1 MTEKQRETIEGLD
14 WQIHE
19 CQLYGGAKG
28 YELEKYS
35 PAGEDFI
42 FAADDTRLA
51 ESIREYAADFDP
63 DEHAEMWVRARYEGK
78 DQTIPSIRELIED
91 ADAINLM
98 LQELAAALSRDGVE
112 EENEDQVHTHQQ
124 PSQREDSGYPQTADN
139 G

>member
-1 MTEKQRETIEGLD
+1 MTEKQREIIEGLY
-14 WQIHE
+14 WTIHE
-19 CQLYGGAKG
+19 CQLCDGEKG

-42 FAADDTRLA
+42 FTAEDSRLA

-98 LQELAAALSRDGVE
+98 LQELAAALSKDEME
-112 EENEDQVHTHQQ
+112 EEKK
-124 PSQREDSGYPQTADN
+124 
-139 G
+139 